1 MTCVS
6 ILDVARAEAAAA
18 AAGVG
23 PECDQTLP
31 VLIDSSDLGRAETPA
46 KDVQAAAAASCP
58 AGKYRAR
65 FDEFF
70 PRVWLNF
77 DEAGW

>member
-23 PECDQTLP
+23 PEFDQTLP
-31 VLIDSSDLGRAETPA
+31 VLIDSSDLDDRVCGGGKEAVDKVRAG
-46 KDVQAAAAASCP
+46 D
-58 AGKYRAR
+58 R
-65 FDEFF
+65 F
-70 PRVWLNF
+70 
-77 DEAGW
+77 